1 MRLRR
6 THAFLAGAAILL
18 AGGLPGPFPAI
29 SASRIV
35 AQQAVARAEENLRAA
50 PNGTI
55 LGQIE
60 PGTLVDVEDQQGGW
74 TRATI
79 HGFVF
84 IPSLQVW
91 TEAPFDL
98 VVSAPE
104 GENLRDEPSGRIA
117 GHLDQGALLNEVRRT
132 PGWVE
137 VTRSAWIWSASL
149 EVEPAA
155 QAAADRPSASPV
167 ESARA
172 PTGAAPA
179 QARDSASAE
188 PAPAP
193 EVFVRSRVPGVPLLA
208 TQDGDTVA
216 SVGSGVDLSVLAR
229 DGNWARV
236 RLDGWVWLPNLG
248 SDGGQESDADAV
260 LSRVT
265 VEDLSANPD
274 AYKGR
279 LVELDLQFISLERA
293 EQIRTD
299 FYEGEP
305 FLLTRAMEDER
316 RFVYVAVPPE
326 RLSEVEGLSPLETI
340 HVVARV
346 RSAAAALTGN
356 PILDLVRLSR
366 ERG

>member
-6 THAFLAGAAILL
+6 THAFLGGAAILL

-29 SASRIV
+29 SASRMA
-35 AQQAVARAEENLRAA
+35 AQQAVARAEENLRAE
-50 PNGTI
+50 PNGTV

-60 PGTLVDVEDQQGGW
+60 PGTRVDVEDQQGGW
-74 TRATI
+74 TRARI

-104 GENLRDEPSGRIA
+104 GENFRDEPSGRIA
-117 GHLDQGALLNEVRRT
+117 GRLEQGALLNEVRRT

-149 EVEPAA
+149 DVEPAA
-155 QAAADRPSASPV
+155 EASADRPPASPV
-167 ESARA
+167 ESPRA
-172 PTGAAPA
+172 PAGAAAPP
-179 QARDSASAE
+179 ARDSATYE
-188 PAPAP
+188 PAAAP

-248 SDGGQESDADAV
+248 SGDQADADAA

-265 VEDLSANPD
+265 VDDLSANPD
-274 AYKGR
+274 AYEGR
-279 LVELDLQFISLERA
+279 LIELDLQFISLERA

-305 FLLTRAMEDER
+305 FLLTRALEDER

-326 RLSEVEGLSPLETI
+326 RLSEVEGISPLETI